1 MCRHR
6 DARDHIPGTPIVTSP
21 SRRQEALSTSQGS
34 GVTIYQ
40 RLGDLSGDVIIL
52 AEGWAAG
59 RDGVKTFSNSA
70 WKLVGNA
77 TAQPR
82 PVQHILARPSPA
94 QSSPGSLD
102 QSCWCE
108 IQRFVLRSFLGI

>member
-6 DARDHIPGTPIVTSP
+6 DTRDHIPGTPIVLSP

-59 RDGVKTFSNSA
+59 RDGVKTFSNDA
-70 WKLVGNA
+70 GELVENA
-77 TAQPR
+77 TAQPS
-82 PVQHILARPSPA
+82 PAQPSLARPSLA
-94 QSSPGSLD
+94 RSSPV
-102 QSCWCE
+102 QPR
-108 IQRFVLRSFLGI
+108 ILRSELLV